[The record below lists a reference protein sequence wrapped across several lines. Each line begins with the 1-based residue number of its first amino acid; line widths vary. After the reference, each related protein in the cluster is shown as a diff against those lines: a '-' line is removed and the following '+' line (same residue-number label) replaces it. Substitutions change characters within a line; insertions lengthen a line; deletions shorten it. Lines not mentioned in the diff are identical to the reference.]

1 MLGWGGGSRLVNNPV
16 DTRRRKMKR
25 AKDRMDDIIT
35 KLKMTYPQSQT
46 ALHFEKPLQ
55 ILVATMLSAQCTDEQ
70 VNKVTP
76 ALFRKYKTAA
86 DFAHA
91 DPNTLEEEI
100 RSTGFF
106 KNKTKSIISASKKI
120 VDDFGGNVP
129 DRMEDLITLQGV
141 ARKTANIVLS
151 SGYKKAEGIAVDT
164 HVKRLSQ
171 RLGLS
176 KEKNPDK
183 IELDLMNLVPRE
195 EWIDF
200 NYMFVNH
207 GRNTCQARKP
217 DCPACV
223 LNSLCPSA
231 KDFFPDLKS

>member
-1 MLGWGGGSRLVNNPV
+1 
-16 DTRRRKMKR
+16 MKR
-25 AKDRMDDIIT
+25 AKDRIDEIIT
-35 KLKMTYPQSQT
+35 ELKITYPQSQT
-46 ALHFEKPLQ
+46 ALHFGTPLQ
-55 ILVATMLSAQCTDEQ
+55 ILVATILSAQCTDEQ

-76 ALFRKYKTAA
+76 ALFRKYKTAE

-91 DPNTLEEEI
+91 DPDTLEGEI

-106 KNKTKSIISASKKI
+106 KNKTKSIISATKKI
-120 VDDFGGNVP
+120 VDDFGGKVP

-183 IELDLMNLVPRE
+183 IEQDLMALVPRKD
-195 EWIDF
+195 WIEF

-217 DCPACV
+217 DCPACE
-223 LNSLCPSA
+223 LHSLCPST

>member
-1 MLGWGGGSRLVNNPV
+1 MRS
-16 DTRRRKMKR
+16 
-25 AKDRMDDIIT
+25 AKNRIDDIVSN
-35 KLKMTYPQSQT
+35 LKMAYPQSQT
-46 ALHFEKPLQ
+46 ALHFESPLQ
-55 ILVATMLSAQCTDEQ
+55 ILVATILSAQCTDEQ

-91 DPNTLEEEI
+91 DPGTLEDEI

-106 KNKTKSIISASKKI
+106 RNKTKSIIKASKKI
-120 VDDFGGNVP
+120 VEDFGGNVP
-129 DRMEDLITLQGV
+129 DRMEDLITLPGV

-151 SGYKKAEGIAVDT
+151 SGYKKTEGIAVDT
-164 HVKRLSQ
+164 HVKRLSN

-176 KEKNPDK
+176 NEKNPDK
-183 IELDLMNLVPRE
+183 IEQDLLKLVPRE

-200 NYMFVNH
+200 NYMLVNH

-217 DCPACV
+217 DCPSCV
-223 LNSLCPSA
+223 LKSLCPSA
-231 KDFFPDLKS
+231 KGFFPDLQVDK